1 MLLRCQRNHAVFV
14 NLCFSLTHHLI
25 EDVGGDLI
33 VVQLRLKLCDL
44 GLHVIKLVQL
54 LLNLLL
60 LALILLLFLDQ
71 LLMRPP
77 PLGADLTQVC

>member
-14 NLCFSLTHHLI
+14 DLSFSLTHHVI
-25 EDVGGDLI
+25 EDVGGNLI
-33 VVQLRLKLCDL
+33 VVQLRLQLGHL
-44 GLHVIKLVQL
+44 GLHVIELFQL

-60 LALILLLFLDQ
+60 LALILLLFFDQ

-77 PLGADLTQVC
+77 PLGSDLT